1 MWVNGVMNEKAS
13 LVIEKSQQGILYKT
27 KVIGSELS
35 KIGVKWFKN
44 GNETKDMKYVGE
56 IRDDMP
62 NGQGKL
68 THKKMDK
75 SFGKDLRQFRCSQ
88 GYTQKDLAHKLNIPV
103 KDINEI
109 ESGKMKHNSQLMG
122 KIKRLIN

>member
-1 MWVNGVMNEKAS
+1 MDHQDWTTLFVKHTQIQDNKQANKQDKKQYVKSKEQKLNEK
-13 LVIEKSQQGILYKT
+13 E
-27 KVIGSELS
+27 E
-35 KIGVKWFKN
+35 
-44 GNETKDMKYVGE
+44 E
-56 IRDDMP
+56 
-62 NGQGKL
+62 GKL